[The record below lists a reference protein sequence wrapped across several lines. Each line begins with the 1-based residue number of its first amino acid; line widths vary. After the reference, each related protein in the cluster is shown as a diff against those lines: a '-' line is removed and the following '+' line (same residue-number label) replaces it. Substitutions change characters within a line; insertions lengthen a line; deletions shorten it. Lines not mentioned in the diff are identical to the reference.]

1 VLTTSSLFFVIEQKK
16 GLSKKYYAVMWRWH
30 EEANQ
35 YHALGYSSNIIRSVV
50 SMGTHSAHSALARR
64 CRVTLRRWSDD

>member
-1 VLTTSSLFFVIEQKK
+1 MCACVVEQKK

-50 SMGTHSAHSALARR
+50 SMGTHRTHSLPSFVGVVSRM
-64 CRVTLRRWSDD
+64 WW